1 MLVSMHIE
9 NIAVI
14 KRLDLDFFAGFT
26 VLTGETGAGKS
37 IIIDSIGLLTGAKT
51 DRELIRTGERN
62 AMVSAC
68 FSVDEAQKRELAE
81 LGVSPDEEGM
91 LFLQRSVTAE
101 GKSVSRLNGR
111 AVPLS
116 LHRQI
121 GEMLVGIH
129 GQHDSEKLM
138 RPAAHID
145 WLDSYAHT
153 DELLT
158 EYSGFY
164 QKMLLAGQNR
174 DKCRLDER
182 AKAQRLDMLRY
193 QIEDIESADLE
204 TGEEEKLV
212 TEKKVLQN
220 AKQLTK
226 QVVTVYRALYRNEKG
241 MPADKLMEI
250 AKSALLSL
258 TDVMPEASAF
268 VDRISDMQ
276 YELGRI
282 AQRTAALMPPSGSSP
297 EKRIEE
303 IDDRLDQI
311 RRLKR
316 KYGADETEVLNFLAN
331 AKAELNEILLSDEK
345 EKEYDRQYHAFRKSA
360 EEAALR
366 LSERRRAAAAELSE
380 RICGEL
386 AYLDMEKVAFSAR
399 VSRKSDMAEAGK
411 QGESK
416 EGNLPCRLGPKG
428 MDEVEFM
435 ISTNPGEPLKPLA
448 KIASGGELSRIMLA
462 IKCVLTA
469 AERVPT
475 LIFDEIDT
483 GVSGRTSQ
491 KIGMKLRALACG
503 GPQVFCITHSAQ
515 VAANGHRQY
524 KIIKQE
530 VDGRAQTTVT
540 PLDRNERIAEIARIM
555 GGMDISQKILDS
567 ATEMI
572 EKAETLA

>member
-14 KRLDLDFFAGFT
+14 KSLDLDFSSGFT

-51 DRELIRTGERN
+51 DRELIRTGEKS

-68 FSVDEAQKRELAE
+68 FTVEASQLCALADI
-81 LGVSPDEEGM
+81 GVTPDEEGM
-91 LFLQRSVTAE
+91 LFIQRTITAE
-101 GKSVSRLNGR
+101 GKSTTRLNGR
-111 AVPLS
+111 TVPLS

-121 GEMLVGIH
+121 GELLVGIH

-138 RPAAHID
+138 KPAYHID
-145 WLDSYAHT
+145 WLDGYAHNG
-153 DELLT
+153 ELLA
-158 EYSGFY
+158 EYDGY
-164 QKMLLAGQNR
+164 YRKMLEAASNR
-174 DKCRLDER
+174 DKCRMDER
-182 AKAQRLDMLRY
+182 VKAQRLDMLRY
-193 QIEDIESADLE
+193 QIEDIEGAELE
-204 TGEEEKLV
+204 VGQEDKLI
-212 TEKKVLQN
+212 TEKKLLQN

-226 QVVTVYRALYRNEKG
+226 QVVTVYRALYRNDKG
-241 MPADKLMEI
+241 MPADKSIEI
-250 AKSALLSL
+250 AKNALMSL
-258 TDVMPEASAF
+258 TDMMPEASGY
-268 VDRISDMQ
+268 VDRLSDMQ

-282 AQRTAALMPPSGSSP
+282 AQAAAALMPKAGANP

-303 IDDRLDQI
+303 IDDRLDTI
-311 RRLKR
+311 RRLRR
-316 KYGADETEVLNFLAN
+316 KYGANEEEILGFLQN
-331 AKAELNEILLSDEK
+331 AKAELDEILLSDEK
-345 EKEYDRQYHAFRKSA
+345 EKEYDKLCRAYRKQA
-360 EEAALR
+360 EAVALK
-366 LSERRRAAAAELSE
+366 LSEVRRQAAEDLSQ
-380 RICGEL
+380 RICAEL

-399 VSRKSDMAEAGK
+399 VALRGAG
-411 QGESK
+411 
-416 EGNLPCRLGPKG
+416 EGDAKLGPKG

-469 AERVPT
+469 AESVPT

-491 KIGMKLRALACG
+491 KIGIKMRSLAHD
-503 GPQVFCITHSAQ
+503 GPQVLCITHSAQ

-524 KIIKQE
+524 KIVKSE
-530 VDGRAQTTVT
+530 VDGRSQTTVV
-540 PLDRNERIAEIARIM
+540 PLDRDERIREIARIM

>member
-14 KRLDLDFFAGFT
+14 KQLELDFYQGFT

-51 DRELIRTGERN
+51 NRGLIRTGESA

-68 FSVDEAQKRELAE
+68 FSVEEPQKEALDE
-81 LGVSPDEEGM
+81 LGISPDEEGM
-91 LFLQRSVTAE
+91 LFLQRTITAE
-101 GKSVSRLNGR
+101 GKSSSRLNGR
-111 AVPLS
+111 AIPLS

-121 GEMLVGIH
+121 GELLVGIH

-145 WLDSYAHT
+145 WLDSYAKT
-153 DELLT
+153 GELVA
-158 EYSGFY
+158 EYSRSY
-164 QKMLLAGQNR
+164 QQMLTAAQNR
-174 DKCRLDER
+174 DKCRMDER
-182 AKAQRLDMLRY
+182 TKAQRLDMLRY
-193 QIEDIESADLE
+193 QIEDIESAELE
-204 TGEEEKLV
+204 IGEEEKL
-212 TEKKVLQN
+212 TAEKKVLKN

-226 QVVTVYRALYRNEKG
+226 QVVTVYRALYRNDKG
-241 MPADKLMEI
+241 MPADKLLEI
-250 AKSALLSL
+250 AKNALLTLS
-258 TDVMPEASAF
+258 DVMPEASDFA
-268 VDRISDMQ
+268 DRLSDIQ
-276 YELGRI
+276 YEMSRI
-282 AQRTAALMPPSGSSP
+282 AQSTAALLPKSGGDP
-297 EKRIEE
+297 EKRMEE
-303 IDDRLDQI
+303 IDERLDRI

-316 KYGADETEVLNFLAN
+316 KYGAGEEEVLAFLEA

-345 EKEYDRQYHAFRKSA
+345 EKEYDQQYQSYRRLA
-360 EEAALR
+360 EEVAVQ
-366 LSERRRAAAAELSE
+366 LSEQRRAAAVELSE
-380 RICGEL
+380 RICREL

-399 VSRKSDMAEAGK
+399 VSRRKGDADDGHK
-411 QGESK
+411 GD
-416 EGNLPCRLGPKG
+416 PLGPKG
-428 MDEVEFM
+428 MDDVEFM

-469 AERVPT
+469 AESVPT

-491 KIGMKLRALACG
+491 KIGMKLRALAVE

-524 KIIKQE
+524 KIIKNE
-530 VDGRAQTTVT
+530 VDGRAQTTVI
-540 PLDRNERIAEIARIM
+540 PLSREERIGEIARIM

>member
-14 KRLDLDFFAGFT
+14 KSLDLDFSDGFT

-51 DRELIRTGERN
+51 DRELIRTGERT

-68 FSVDEAQKRELAE
+68 FVIDEEKKAE
-81 LGVSPDEEGM
+81 LEEIGISPDDEGM
-91 LFLQRSVTAE
+91 LLVQRSITAE
-101 GKSVSRLNGR
+101 GKSTSRLNGR
-111 AVPLS
+111 VIPLS

-129 GQHDSEKLM
+129 GQHDGEKLM
-138 RPAAHID
+138 KPMYHID
-145 WLDSYAHT
+145 WLDGYAKMG
-153 DELLT
+153 ELLA
-158 EYSGFY
+158 EYGGY
-164 QKMLLAGQNR
+164 YRQMLDAASNR
-174 DKCRLDER
+174 DKCRMDER

-193 QIEDIESADLE
+193 QIEDIEAAELE
-204 TGEEEKLV
+204 IGEEDKL
-212 TEKKVLQN
+212 TSEKKLLQN

-226 QVVTVYRALYRNEKG
+226 QVVTVYRALYRNDKG
-241 MPADKLMEI
+241 MPADKALEI
-250 AKSALLSL
+250 AKNALMSL
-258 TDVMPEASAF
+258 TDMMPDASSY
-268 VDRISDMQ
+268 VDRLSDMQ
-276 YELGRI
+276 YEIGRI
-282 AQRTAALMPPSGSSP
+282 AQATVALMPKSGANP

-303 IDDRLDQI
+303 IDDRLDTI

-316 KYGADETEVLNFLAN
+316 KYGASEEEILGFLQK
-331 AKAELNEILLSDEK
+331 AKAELDEILLSDEK
-345 EKEYDRQYHAFRKSA
+345 EKEYDKAYRAYRKSA
-360 EEAALR
+360 EEVAQK
-366 LSERRRAAAAELSE
+366 LSEARKVAAADLSR
-380 RICGEL
+380 RICDEL

-399 VSRKSDMAEAGK
+399 VALRSNGE
-411 QGESK
+411 GESK
-416 EGNLPCRLGPKG
+416 LGPKG

-469 AERVPT
+469 AESVPT

-483 GVSGRTSQ
+483 GVSGKTSQ
-491 KIGMKLRALACG
+491 KIGIKMRSLARN
-503 GPQVFCITHSAQ
+503 GPQVLCITHSAQ

-524 KIIKQE
+524 KIIKNE
-530 VDGRAQTTVT
+530 VDGRSQTTVI
-540 PLDRNERIAEIARIM
+540 PLDREARICEIARIM
-555 GGMDISQKILDS
+555 GGMDISQKIIDS

-572 EKAETLA
+572 EKVETLA

>member
-14 KRLDLDFFAGFT
+14 KSLDLDFSDGFT

-51 DRELIRTGERN
+51 DRELIRTGEKN

-68 FSVDEAQKRELAE
+68 FTVTESERQALSEI
-81 LGVSPDEEGM
+81 GVTPDEEGM
-91 LFLQRSVTAE
+91 LFIQRAITAE
-101 GKSVSRLNGR
+101 GKSVTRLNGR
-111 AVPLS
+111 TIPLS
-116 LHRQI
+116 IHRQI
-121 GEMLVGIH
+121 GELLVGIH

-145 WLDSYAHT
+145 WLDGYAHNA
-153 DELLT
+153 ELLA
-158 EYSGFY
+158 EYSGY
-164 QKMLLAGQNR
+164 YRQMIEAATAR

-182 AKAQRLDMLRY
+182 VKAQRLDMLRY
-193 QIEDIESADLE
+193 QIEDIEAAELE
-204 TGEEEKLV
+204 VGEEDKLI
-212 TEKKVLQN
+212 TEKKQLQN

-226 QVVTVYRALYRNEKG
+226 QVVTVYRALYRNDKG
-241 MPADKLMEI
+241 MPADKAIEI
-250 AKSALLSL
+250 AKNALMALN
-258 TDVMPEASAF
+258 DMMPEASTY
-268 VDRISDMQ
+268 VDRLSDMQ
-276 YELGRI
+276 YEIGRI
-282 AQRTAALMPPSGSSP
+282 AQAAASLMPKSGANP

-303 IDDRLDQI
+303 IDDRLDTI
-311 RRLKR
+311 RRLRR
-316 KYGADETEVLNFLAN
+316 KYGATEAEILDFLQN
-331 AKAELNEILLSDEK
+331 AKAELDEILLSDEK
-345 EKEYDRQYHAFRKSA
+345 EKEYDKQYHLFRKQA
-360 EEAALR
+360 EAVALK
-366 LSERRRAAAAELSE
+366 LSEARKAAAVELSE

-399 VSRKSDMAEAGK
+399 VALGTS
-411 QGESK
+411 GEGDTK
-416 EGNLPCRLGPKG
+416 LGPKG

-469 AERVPT
+469 ADSVPT

-491 KIGMKLRALACG
+491 KIGMKMRSLACD
-503 GPQVFCITHSAQ
+503 GPQVLCITHSAQ

-530 VDGRAQTTVT
+530 VDGRSQTTVV
-540 PLDRNERIAEIARIM
+540 PLDRDQRIAEIARIM